1 MFTGVEVY
9 IGSVL
14 SALRS
19 LIARTRTRFGLAN
32 RPKGDED
39 PPLNVLV
46 SGRPPSHRVRYVDQ
60 IMGDSSASGQPQGI
74 VFEYRDTPSGRDPV
88 DVIHLTDSTAVLGN
102 RQVAESEKVLRATRF
117 AHALKRRNVALVRT
131 VTADHARAAQVSRAE
146 AILDEVTV
154 SYITHSAHRPNPH
167 GREAALI
174 PLGHQRFR
182 FLGYPR
188 GVVHPG
194 RVLFLTPDTF
204 HSSYEAALKVFAY
217 ADLPDHELRIVGK
230 IPSRLAPSF
239 ARTITLNRNTI
250 TLLDD
255 TISDA
260 ARVEEITRAEI
271 VVVMAP
277 ETDEAMAT
285 MLLALSLDR
294 PVLVEDSPITR
305 ALADEVGERWVRL
318 HPGRLTAVELENALA
333 AFAES
338 RPTGRPDLD
347 GRDPDSVSQQFLA
360 AYRSAAESR

>member
-1 MFTGVEVY
+1 
-9 IGSVL
+9 
-14 SALRS
+14 
-19 LIARTRTRFGLAN
+19 
-32 RPKGDED
+32 
-39 PPLNVLV
+39 
-46 SGRPPSHRVRYVDQ
+46 VDQ

-102 RQVAESEKVLRATRF
+102 RHVSESEKVLRATRF
-117 AHALKRRNVALVRT
+117 TRAIKRRNVALVRT
-131 VTADHARAAQVSRAE
+131 ITADHVRGSQLSRAE
-146 AILDEVTV
+146 AILDAATV

-167 GREAALI
+167 GRESVLI

-194 RVLFLTPDTF
+194 RVLFITPDTF
-204 HSSYEAALKVFAY
+204 HSNYEAALKVFAY
-217 ADLPDHELRIVGK
+217 ADLPGTELRIVGK
-230 IPSRLAPSF
+230 VPSGLAPSF
-239 ARTITLNRNTI
+239 ARTINLNGNKI

-260 ARVEEITRAEI
+260 ARVKEITRAEI
-271 VVVMAP
+271 VVVIAP
-277 ETDEAMAT
+277 ETDEATST

-294 PVLVEDSPITR
+294 PVLVEDTPITR
-305 ALADEVGERWVRL
+305 ALADEVGNRWVRL
-318 HPGRLTAVELENALA
+318 HTGRLTAVELEKALA

-347 GRDPDSVSQQFLA
+347 KRDPDSVSQQFIA